1 MKPIS
6 VLIVD
11 DHVLFRQGLMNL
23 LRDFGEIRVIGEAAD
38 AEEAVRAA
46 RQLRP
51 DLVLMD
57 VRMPGLAAFAATRQI
72 KQELPQTRVV
82 ILTASEEEKD
92 LFEAIKAGAE
102 GYILKDTRIE
112 ELVRMLVG
120 VFRGEAPVSGI
131 MAAKM
136 LGEFARKAQHK
147 ERGPDPTEL
156 TEREREVLSL
166 VAKGASNLE
175 ISRQLHISENT
186 VKKHLRSILDKLH
199 LENRVQ
205 AAIYAL
211 QENLIGG
218 THLE

>member
-11 DHVLFRQGLMNL
+11 DHALFRQGLMNL

-38 AEEAVRAA
+38 AEEALRAA
-46 RQLRP
+46 RQLHP

-57 VRMPGLAAFAATRQI
+57 VRMPGLTAFAATRQI

-136 LGEFARKAQHK
+136 LGEFARKAQHR
-147 ERGPDPTEL
+147 EREPDPTEL

>member
-1 MKPIS
+1 MRPIR

-11 DHVLFRQGLMNL
+11 DHALFRQGLISL
-23 LRDFGEIRVIGEAAD
+23 LEGYREVRVVGEAED
-38 AEEAVRAA
+38 AEEAIALA
-46 RQLRP
+46 HQHRP

-57 VRMPGLAAFAATRQI
+57 IRMPGKTAFEAVRQI
-72 KQELPQTRVV
+72 REELPDTRVV
-82 ILTASEEEKD
+82 ILTASEEESD

-102 GYILKDTRIE
+102 GYVLKDIRVE
-112 ELVRMLVG
+112 ELVRMIQG
-120 VFRGEAPVSGI
+120 ISRGEAPISGV

-136 LGEFARKAQHK
+136 LSEFARRMQSTRAKAS
-147 ERGPDPTEL
+147 PTDL
-156 TEREREVLSL
+156 TEREQEVLAL
-166 VAKGASNLE
+166 VARGASNAE
-175 ISRQLHISENT
+175 IAQQLHISENT

-211 QENLIGG
+211 REDLIGG

>member
-11 DHVLFRQGLMNL
+11 DHALFRQGLMNL
-23 LRDFGEIRVIGEAAD
+23 LREFKEIRVVGEAAD
-38 AEEAVRAA
+38 ADEALRAA

-57 VRMPGLAAFAATRQI
+57 IRMPGLGAFAATRQI
-72 KQELPQTRVV
+72 KQELPQTRIV

-112 ELVRMLVG
+112 DLVRMLTG
-120 VFRGEAPVSGI
+120 VFRGEAPVSGV

-136 LGEFARKAQHK
+136 LGELARKAQHK
-147 ERGPDPTEL
+147 ERRPDPTKL

-166 VAKGASNLE
+166 VAKGASNFE

-211 QENLIGG
+211 QEDLIGG